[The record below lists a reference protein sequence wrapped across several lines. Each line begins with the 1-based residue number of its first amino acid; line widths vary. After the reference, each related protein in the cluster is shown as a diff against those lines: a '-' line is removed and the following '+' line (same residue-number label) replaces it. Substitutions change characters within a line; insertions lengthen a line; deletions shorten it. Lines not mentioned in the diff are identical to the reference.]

1 MSIGPAAT
9 YGLFFLAAS
18 AVVVLL
24 ALSTY
29 VLGRRVGYERALPA
43 TLLLVGGFTAVGA
56 VGGFGPAV
64 ARMPVLVGFA
74 FLYVPVGVGGWL
86 ARTVTGRGWRE
97 VCRLLLGG
105 WMAALVVSLVSQA
118 AGASFATL
126 IGRTPGLLGVDW
138 YLGFL
143 VYMVGVG
150 LLTGAFTVG
159 LLAWGDREAA
169 SVGARG
175 V

>member
-1 MSIGPAAT
+1 MSLGPAAT

-18 AVVVLL
+18 AAVVLL
-24 ALSTY
+24 SLSTY

-56 VGGFGPAV
+56 VGGFGAAV
-64 ARMPVLVGFA
+64 ARMPVLVGVA
-74 FLYVPVGVGGWL
+74 FLYVPVGVGGWV
-86 ARTVTGRGWRE
+86 ARAVTGRGWRA

-118 AGASFATL
+118 AGASFGTL
-126 IGRTPGLLGVDW
+126 IGWAPGLLGVDW

-150 LLTGAFTVG
+150 LVTGAFTVG
-159 LLAWGDREAA
+159 LLAWDDREAA